1 MASHTMAVQ
10 KEMATTVRLS
20 AYLKDAKSW
29 GVAMGVGGRL
39 GRGKRRESVFL
50 GKIPLVW
57 SDFSTVISRSQNLSG

>member
-29 GVAMGVGGRL
+29 GVAMGVGVWDVGNV
-39 GRGKRRESVFL
+39 GKVF
-50 GKIPLVW
+50 
-57 SDFSTVISRSQNLSG
+57 F